1 MSNLL
6 QNVNLNIE
14 CDCKKLWTD
23 EIFEDVLV
31 DRHRTRYEFKLGL
44 RTVV

>member
-6 QNVNLNIE
+6 QNVNFDIE
-14 CDCKKLWTD
+14 CDCTKLWTD
-23 EIFEDVLV
+23 EMFEDVLA
-31 DRHRTRYEFKLGL
+31 DIERGINSKLGL